1 MGQAASL
8 PGSVNAW
15 EKKFPPLFGH
25 DWQASSLPHCLQPL
39 PTAEFGFKTGRV
51 GDRRSGGPPRV
62 PAARSPRQMRLQ
74 SGVAMLPLP
83 AMHCVIGSG
92 PAGVACAQALRAR
105 GTRVLML
112 DAGLE
117 LEPDRARIVTQCA
130 ATKPDAWNPG
140 QLAALKGG
148 MAADATGVPLKLVFG
163 SDFPYRETE
172 AKIPWRNHG
181 TGLKPSLALG
191 GLSNV
196 WGAAMLPCRD
206 SDIAG
211 WPVTNAQLA
220 QHYRAVTEI
229 TGLAA
234 QRDDL
239 AEIFPLHC
247 DQPHALRPSR
257 QADRLFGNLTR
268 HRDELRE
275 RGWHF
280 GRSRVA
286 VRAADTAQGGGCV
299 HCGFCMSGCPYG
311 CIYNSAG
318 TVRELRAEPNFT
330 YQRDVIVTSLR
341 ETPEKV
347 FITGHHRET
356 RAPLAFAA
364 DRAYLAAGVIPT
376 AQILLRSQAAY
387 DQPLTLRDSQYFLF
401 PLLLARRTRA
411 VQTEALYTLSQLF
424 IELNHPRLSR
434 RSVHLQLYTYSD
446 IIGQAV
452 RQSLGPLKM
461 FARPLEER
469 LLIVQGYLHSDES
482 PTIAMTLKRDGEKDF
497 LQLDA
502 QPNPGTRRTVQKV
515 LRELLSQTRRLGGVV
530 VPPLL
535 QLAEP
540 GRGFH
545 CGGSLPMRASPG
557 KFETDPLGR
566 PHGWARVHAVDA
578 SVLPSVPATTITF
591 SVMANA
597 HRIGW
602 ETAGAK
608 LD

>member
-1 MGQAASL
+1 
-8 PGSVNAW
+8 
-15 EKKFPPLFGH
+15 
-25 DWQASSLPHCLQPL
+25 
-39 PTAEFGFKTGRV
+39 
-51 GDRRSGGPPRV
+51 
-62 PAARSPRQMRLQ
+62 
-74 SGVAMLPLP
+74 
-83 AMHCVIGSG
+83 MHCVIGSG
-92 PAGVACAQALRAR
+92 PAGVACAKALFAR
-105 GTRVLML
+105 GASVLML
-112 DAGLE
+112 DAGIE
-117 LEPDRARIVTQCA
+117 LEPDRARIVRQCA
-130 ATKPDAWNPG
+130 EAEPAAWNPG
-140 QLAALKGG
+140 QIATLKAG

-172 AKIPWRNHG
+172 DKIPWHNHG

-196 WGAAMLPCRD
+196 WGAAMLPYRET
-206 SDIAG
+206 DIAG
-211 WPVTNAQLA
+211 WPVSNAELA
-220 QHYRAVTEI
+220 PHYRAVTAF

-239 AEIFPLHC
+239 EEIFPLHC
-247 DQPHALRPSR
+247 DNPGSLQSSR
-257 QADRLFGNLTR
+257 QANLLFGNLSQY
-268 HRDELRE
+268 RDELRE

-280 GRSRVA
+280 GRARVA
-286 VRAADTAQGGGCV
+286 VRAADSPKGTGCV
-299 HCGFCMSGCPYG
+299 HCGFCMYGCPYG
-311 CIYNSAG
+311 CIYNSAD
-318 TVRELRAEPNFT
+318 TVRELRTEKNFT
-330 YQRDVIVTSLR
+330 YQRDVIVTSVR
-341 ETPEKV
+341 ENPEKV

-356 RAPLAFAA
+356 RAPLAFEA

-401 PLLLARRTRA
+401 PLLLARRTRD

-424 IELNHPRLSR
+424 IELNNPKISR
-434 RSVHLQLYTYSD
+434 HSVHLQLYTYSD

-452 RQSLGPLKM
+452 RKSLGPLKM

-469 LLIVQGYLHSDES
+469 MIIVQGYLHSDES

-502 QPNPGTRRTVQKV
+502 QPNPETRRIVKKV

-530 VPPLL
+530 VPPML

-540 GRGFH
+540 GRSFH
-545 CGGSLPMRASPG
+545 CGGSLPMRAVPG
-557 KFETDPLGR
+557 KFESDTLGR
-566 PHGWARVHAVDA
+566 PQGWSRVHAVDA

-602 ETAGAK
+602 ETAAG
-608 LD
+608 

>member
-1 MGQAASL
+1 
-8 PGSVNAW
+8 
-15 EKKFPPLFGH
+15 
-25 DWQASSLPHCLQPL
+25 
-39 PTAEFGFKTGRV
+39 
-51 GDRRSGGPPRV
+51 
-62 PAARSPRQMRLQ
+62 
-74 SGVAMLPLP
+74 
-83 AMHCVIGSG
+83 MHCVIGSG
-92 PAGVACAQALRAR
+92 PAGVACAKALLAR
-105 GTRVLML
+105 GASVLML

-117 LEPDRARIVTQCA
+117 LDPNRAQIVRQCA
-130 ATKPDAWNPG
+130 STKPAAWNPNEI
-140 QLAALKGG
+140 ATLKGG

-172 AKIPWRNHG
+172 EKIPWRNHG

-191 GLSNV
+191 GLSNT
-196 WGAAMLPCRD
+196 WGAAMLPYRD
-206 SDIAG
+206 PDIAG
-211 WPVTNAQLA
+211 WPVGNAELA

-234 QRDDL
+234 QHDDL
-239 AEIFPLHC
+239 EEIFPLHC
-247 DQPHALRPSR
+247 ENPGELQSSR
-257 QADRLFGNLTR
+257 QANLLFGNLKQ

-280 GRSRVA
+280 GRARVA
-286 VRAADTAQGGGCV
+286 VRAADSPKGGGCI
-299 HCGFCMSGCPYG
+299 HCGFCMYGCPYG

-318 TVRELRAEPNFT
+318 TVRELRAEKNFA
-330 YQRDVIVTSLR
+330 YQRDVIVTTVR

-356 RAPLAFAA
+356 RAPLAFEA
-364 DRAYLAAGVIPT
+364 DRVYLAAGVIPT

-387 DQPLTLRDSQYFLF
+387 DRPLTLRDSQYFLV
-401 PLLLARRTRA
+401 PLVLARRTRD

-424 IELNHPRLSR
+424 IELNQPHISR
-434 RSVHLQLYTYSD
+434 HSVHLQLYTYSD

-452 RQSLGPLKM
+452 RKSLGPLKM

-469 LLIVQGYLHSDES
+469 MIIVQGYLHSDES
-482 PTIAMTLKRDGEKDF
+482 PAIAMTLKRDGEKDF

-502 QPNPGTRRTVQKV
+502 QPNPETRRTVKRV
-515 LRELLSQTRRLGGVV
+515 LRELFSQARRLGGAV
-530 VPPLL
+530 VPPML

-545 CGGSLPMRASPG
+545 CGGSLPMRAQPG
-557 KFETDPLGR
+557 KFESDTLGR
-566 PHGWARVHAVDA
+566 PQGWSRVHAVDA

-602 ETAGAK
+602 ETAEI
-608 LD
+608 L